1 MGRGIPII
9 TIRHPEAP
17 RRDGFLEEHQDLVLP
32 TSAGPRS
39 GEYLVAQ
46 KVLEILV
53 RDPRTNAVGVRAL
66 AEAFANSGSYDA
78 ARRWYGLLTQQASIE
93 SPQLRRLEQAV
104 QTNSQVS
111 NAVYGG
117 PSSSRRIPDLIAE
130 LVQRHEP
137 KSFVAVEDEEPF

>member
-1 MGRGIPII
+1 MVRSGGRLVPGRGIPII

-66 AEAFANSGSYDA
+66 RRRSLTL
-78 ARRWYGLLTQQASIE
+78 ARTMPL
-93 SPQLRRLEQAV
+93 AV
-104 QTNSQVS
+104 GTVS
-111 NAVYGG
+111 
-117 PSSSRRIPDLIAE
+117 
-130 LVQRHEP
+130 
-137 KSFVAVEDEEPF
+137 